1 MKAPSS
7 YILSLLLILLCGC
20 SSEIAEEADKIIEK
34 PVPILINSPR
44 QIDVETKTVVDAF
57 TTENISYVKI
67 YGKAGTDSQYLDGV
81 SPASFSLDTQL
92 KFDSPIIYPTDG
104 SYVNL
109 YSFYPSYLQ
118 DYTQS
123 TAQDEVAITITGH
136 DDLMYS
142 SASAGNKSN
151 PTPVT
156 FTFNHKLA
164 QIRFKLNNCLTSD
177 TTVTDNVSI
186 IAVGPSTATMSL
198 TSGELTDPSGSSS
211 FELSTDTRFDELSKD
226 TSAPTDITG
235 ELLLFPNSDYSFS
248 LKVGENYY
256 AVTFAGATTTSW
268 QQSTIY
274 TLTISINSLD
284 NPLTEAPI

>member
-7 YILSLLLILLCGC
+7 YILSLLLLLCGC

-44 QIDVETKTVVDAF
+44 QIDVETKAVVDAF
-57 TTENISYVKI
+57 TDMNISNVRI
-67 YGKAGTDSQYLDGV
+67 FGIEGSSNCYLED
-81 SPASFSLDTQL
+81 L
-92 KFDSPIIYPTDG
+92 SPIANDGYSGLQFASPITYPVNGNDVTLYGIYPSNILTPLSDN
-104 SYVNL
+104 YMEVNI
-109 YSFYPSYLQ
+109 S
-118 DYTQS
+118 
-123 TAQDEVAITITGH
+123 GH
-136 DDLMYS
+136 DDLMY
-142 SASAGNKSN
+142 AQQEAGSKST

-156 FTFNHKLA
+156 FTFKHKLA
-164 QIRFKLNNCLTSD
+164 QIRFKLNNCLTGD
-177 TTVTDNVSI
+177 TTVTDNVTI
-186 IAVGPSTATMSL
+186 IAVGPSIATMSL
-198 TSGELTDPSGSSS
+198 TSGELTEPTGTSS
-211 FELSTDTRFDELSKD
+211 FELPTNTSFDDLSKD
-226 TSAPTDITG
+226 TSAPTEVTG
-235 ELLLFPNSDYSFS
+235 ELLLFPNSEYSFS

>member
-1 MKAPSS
+1 MKAHSS

-44 QIDVETKTVVDAF
+44 QIDVETKAVVDAF
-57 TTENISYVKI
+57 TTENISNVSI
-67 YGKAGTDSQYLDGV
+67 FGIEDSYNCYLED
-81 SPASFSLDTQL
+81 L
-92 KFDSPIIYPTDG
+92 SPIANDGYSGLQFASPITYPVNGNEVTLYGIYPSNILTPLSG
-104 SYVNL
+104 NYMEVNI
-109 YSFYPSYLQ
+109 S
-118 DYTQS
+118 
-123 TAQDEVAITITGH
+123 GN
-136 DDLMYS
+136 DDLMY
-142 SASAGNKSN
+142 AQQYAGSKSN

-198 TSGELTDPSGSSS
+198 TSGELTDPSGSRS
-211 FELSTDTRFDELSKD
+211 FELSTNTRFDELSKD

>member
-1 MKAPSS
+1 MKAHSS

-44 QIDVETKTVVDAF
+44 QIDVETKAVVDAF
-57 TTENISYVKI
+57 TDMNISNVSI
-67 YGKAGTDSQYLDGV
+67 FGIEGSSNCYLED
-81 SPASFSLDTQL
+81 L
-92 KFDSPIIYPTDG
+92 SPIANDGYSGLQFASPITYPVNGNEVTLYGIYPSNILTPLSG
-104 SYVNL
+104 NYMEVNI
-109 YSFYPSYLQ
+109 S
-118 DYTQS
+118 
-123 TAQDEVAITITGH
+123 GN
-136 DDLMYS
+136 DDLMY
-142 SASAGNKSN
+142 AQQYAGNKSN

-198 TSGELTDPSGSSS
+198 TSGELTDPSGSRS
-211 FELSTDTRFDELSKD
+211 FELSTNTRFDELSKD

>member
-1 MKAPSS
+1 MKAHSS
-7 YILSLLLILLCGC
+7 YILSLLLLLCGC

-44 QIDVETKTVVDAF
+44 QIDVETKAVVDAF
-57 TTENISYVKI
+57 TDMNISNVSI
-67 YGKAGTDSQYLDGV
+67 FGIEGSNNCYLED
-81 SPASFSLDTQL
+81 L
-92 KFDSPIIYPTDG
+92 SPIASDDYSGLRFDTPITYPVNGNDVTLYGIYPSNILTPLSG
-104 SYVNL
+104 NYMEVNI
-109 YSFYPSYLQ
+109 S
-118 DYTQS
+118 
-123 TAQDEVAITITGH
+123 GN
-136 DDLMYS
+136 DDLMY
-142 SASAGNKSN
+142 AQQYAGNKSN

-198 TSGELTDPSGSSS
+198 TSGELTDPSGSRS

>member
-1 MKAPSS
+1 MKAHSS
-7 YILSLLLILLCGC
+7 HILSLLLILLCGC
-20 SSEIAEEADKIIEK
+20 SNEIAEEADKIIEK

-44 QIDVETKTVVDAF
+44 QIDIETKAVVDAF
-57 TTENISYVKI
+57 TDMNISNVSI
-67 YGKAGTDSQYLDGV
+67 FGIEGSNNCYLED
-81 SPASFSLDTQL
+81 L
-92 KFDSPIIYPTDG
+92 SPIASDDYSGLRFDTPITYPVNGNNVTLYGIYPSNILTPLSDN
-104 SYVNL
+104 YMEVNI
-109 YSFYPSYLQ
+109 S
-118 DYTQS
+118 
-123 TAQDEVAITITGH
+123 GN
-136 DDLMYS
+136 DDLMY
-142 SASAGNKSN
+142 AQQYAGNKSN

>member
-7 YILSLLLILLCGC
+7 YILSLLLLLCGC

-44 QIDVETKTVVDAF
+44 QIDVETKAVVDAF
-57 TTENISYVKI
+57 TDMNISNVSI
-67 YGKAGTDSQYLDGV
+67 FGIEGSSNCYLKD
-81 SPASFSLDTQL
+81 L
-92 KFDSPIIYPTDG
+92 SPIANDGYSGLQFASPITYPVNGNDVTLYGIYPSNILTPLSDN
-104 SYVNL
+104 YMEVNI
-109 YSFYPSYLQ
+109 S
-118 DYTQS
+118 
-123 TAQDEVAITITGH
+123 GH
-136 DDLMYS
+136 DDLMY
-142 SASAGNKSN
+142 AQQYAGSKSN

-164 QIRFKLNNCLTSD
+164 QIRFKLNNCLTGD
-177 TTVTDNVSI
+177 TTVTDNVTI
-186 IAVGPSTATMSL
+186 IAVGPSIATMSL

-211 FELSTDTRFDELSKD
+211 FELPTNTSFDELSKD
-226 TSAPTDITG
+226 TSAPTEVTG
-235 ELLLFPNSDYSFS
+235 ELLLFPNSEYSFS

-284 NPLTEAPI
+284 NPLAEAPI

>member
-7 YILSLLLILLCGC
+7 YILSLLLILCGC

-57 TTENISYVKI
+57 TPENISYVKI
-67 YGKAGTDSQYLDGV
+67 YGKTRTDSQYLDGV
-81 SPASFSLDTQL
+81 SPASGSLDTQL

-109 YSFYPSYLQ
+109 YSFYPSYIQ

-142 SASAGNKSN
+142 SASAGNRSN

-164 QIRFKLNNCLTSD
+164 QIKFKLNNCLTGD
-177 TTVTDNVSI
+177 TTVTDNVTI
-186 IAVGPSTATMSL
+186 IATGPSTATMSL
-198 TSGELTDPSGSSS
+198 TSGDLSKPTGTSS
-211 FELSTDTRFDELSKD
+211 FELPTNFTFNELSKD
-226 TSAPTDITG
+226 TSSPTEING
-235 ELLLFPNSDYSFS
+235 ELLLFPMSAYSFS
-248 LKVGENYY
+248 LKVGNNYY
-256 AVTFAGATTTSW
+256 AVTFNGTTTTSW
-268 QQSTIY
+268 EASSIY

-284 NPLTEAPI
+284 NPLTDAPF